1 MHYGAYTENDTRTTR
16 KSLVEALFGMNSV
29 SDGLFDQFKNWY
41 EKRHDYA
48 RAWKQRTGG
57 PVVATMCTYT
67 PEELLIGAGMLPVR
81 VLGAHEPQNVS
92 EPHIFGM
99 FCPFCRDSL
108 AQGLLGRFDYAEGVT
123 LTQSCIQYRQTFT
136 SWRMHVPTV
145 QWDYY
150 CPMPNDVQ
158 SPHARKLHYAEIERF
173 REFLGQLTGKPLT
186 DAKLNEAIG
195 TVNENRRLL
204 RQLFEYRKADNP
216 RVTGLEAIYASIT
229 AQFVDKREHN
239 AELKKVLAALPKRSM
254 NREQGVRLMTIGSEN
269 DDCGFMAM
277 VESVGAT
284 IVIDDQCSG
293 TRYFWNEAAVNGNPV
308 KAIADRYCDRPA
320 CPTKDYP
327 DHTRFDHVLKLAK
340 DYNAQAA
347 VFLQQ
352 KFCDPHEGDYP
363 DLKRH
368 LEDNGVPTLFLE
380 FDITNPIGP
389 FRIRIEAFLET
400 LREDDLF

>member
-1 MHYGAYTENDTRTTR
+1 M
-16 KSLVEALFGMNSV
+16 SS
-29 SDGLFDQFKNWY
+29 GLFDQFKAWY
-41 EKRHDYA
+41 EQRHDYA
-48 RAWKQRTGG
+48 RGWKARTGG
-57 PVVATMCTYT
+57 QVVATMCTYT
-67 PEELLIGAGMLPVR
+67 PEELLIAAGMLPVR
-81 VLGAHEPQNVS
+81 VLGAHESQNVS
-92 EPHIFGM
+92 EQHIFGM

-108 AQGLLGRFDYAEGVT
+108 AQGLLGRFDYADGVT
-123 LTQSCIQYRQTFT
+123 LTQSCIQYRQAFDV
-136 SWRMHVPTV
+136 WRRHVPAV

-158 SPHARKLHYAEIERF
+158 SRHAKAAHRHEVARF
-173 REFLGQLTGKPLT
+173 REFLEQLTGRPLD
-186 DAKLNEAIG
+186 DAALNEAIAV
-195 TVNENRRLL
+195 VNENRRLL
-204 RQLFEYRKADNP
+204 RQLYDFRKESNP
-216 RVTGLEAIYASIT
+216 KVSGLESVYAALT

-239 AELKKVLAALPKRSM
+239 AELRRVLAELPARDM
-254 NREQGVRLMTIGSEN
+254 DREEGVRLMTIGSEN

-293 TRYFWNEAAVNGNPV
+293 SRYFWNEARPNGDAVA
-308 KAIADRYCDRPA
+308 AIADRYCERPA

-327 DHTRFDHVLKLAK
+327 AHTRFDHVLTLAQE
-340 DYNAQAA
+340 YRAQAA

-368 LEDNGVPTLFLE
+368 LEANGIPTLFLE

>member
-1 MHYGAYTENDTRTTR
+1 MG
-16 KSLVEALFGMNSV
+16 
-29 SDGLFDQFKNWY
+29 DGLFDQFKNWY

-48 RAWKQRTGG
+48 RAWKERNGG
-57 PVVATMCTYT
+57 QVVATMCTYT
-67 PEELLIGAGMLPVR
+67 PEELLIAAGMLPVR

-108 AQGLLGRFDYAEGVT
+108 AQGLLGRFDYAQGVT
-123 LTQSCIQYRQTFT
+123 LTQSCIQYRQTFA

-145 QWDYY
+145 EWDYY

-158 SPHARKLHYAEIERF
+158 SPHAKRLHAAEIGRF
-173 REFLGQLTGKPLT
+173 REFLGTLTGKPLT
-186 DAKLNEAIG
+186 DAMLNDAIAV
-195 TVNENRRLL
+195 VNENRRLL
-204 RQLFEYRKADNP
+204 RQLFEYRKEDNP
-216 RVTGLEAIYASIT
+216 RVTGLDAIYASLT
-229 AQFVDKREHN
+229 AQFIDKREHN
-239 AELKKVLAALPKRSM
+239 AELKKVLAALPERKMS
-254 NREQGVRLMTIGSEN
+254 REPGVRLMTIGSEN

-293 TRYFWNEAAVNGNPV
+293 TRYFWNEARLNGSPDA
-308 KAIADRYCDRPA
+308 AIADRYCDRPA

-327 DHTRFDHVLKLAK
+327 NHTRFDHVLKLAK
-340 DYNAQAA
+340 DYNARAA

>member
-1 MHYGAYTENDTRTTR
+1 M
-16 KSLVEALFGMNSV
+16 
-29 SDGLFDQFKNWY
+29 SDQLFDQFKTWY

-48 RAWKQRTGG
+48 RDWKQRTGG
-57 PVVATMCTYT
+57 QVVATMCTYT
-67 PEELLIGAGMLPVR
+67 PEELLIAADMLPVR

-108 AQGLLGRFDYAEGVT
+108 AQGLLGRFDYCEGVT
-123 LTQSCIQYRQTFT
+123 LTQSCIQYRQAFG

-158 SPHARKLHYAEIERF
+158 SPHAKKAHYGEIGRF
-173 REFLGQLTGKPLT
+173 REFLEQLTGKKLT
-186 DAKLNEAIG
+186 DEKLNEALEV
-195 TVNENRRLL
+195 VNENRRLL
-204 RQLFEYRKADNP
+204 RELFEYRKATDP
-216 RVTGLEAIYASIT
+216 QVTGVEALLAGLT
-229 AQFVDKREHN
+229 AQFIDKREHN
-239 AELKKVLAALPKRSM
+239 AELKKVLAALPKRNM
-254 NREQGVRLMTIGSEN
+254 ERPEGIRFMTIGSEN
-269 DDCGFMAM
+269 DDVAFMAM
-277 VESVGAT
+277 VESVGST

-293 TRYFWNEAAVNGNPV
+293 TRYFWNEAKLNGDPV

-327 DHTRFDHVLKLAK
+327 DHTRFDHVLSLAK
-340 DYNAQAA
+340 DYKAQAA

-368 LEDNGVPTLFLE
+368 LESNGIPTLFLE

>member
-1 MHYGAYTENDTRTTR
+1 
-16 KSLVEALFGMNSV
+16 MN
-29 SDGLFDQFKNWY
+29 DGLFDPFKSWY
-41 EKRHDYA
+41 ENRHDYA

-57 PVVATMCTYT
+57 QVAAIMCTYT
-67 PEELLIGAGMLPVR
+67 PEELLIAADMLPVR

-123 LTQSCIQYRQTFT
+123 LTQSCIQYRQTFA

-145 QWDYY
+145 KWDYY
-150 CPMPNDVQ
+150 CAMPNDVQ
-158 SPHARKLHYAEIERF
+158 SPHAKKAHYHELERF
-173 REFLGQLTGKPLT
+173 REFLQALTGRELT
-186 DAKLNEAIG
+186 DEKLNDSIEL
-195 TVNENRRLL
+195 VNENRRLL
-204 RQLFEYRKADNP
+204 RELYEYRKQSNP
-216 RVTGLEAIYASIT
+216 KVTGLEAIYASIT
-229 AQFVDKREHN
+229 AQFTDKREHN
-239 AELKKVLAALPKRSM
+239 AQLKKTLAALP
-254 NREQGVRLMTIGSEN
+254 NRTMGREEGVRLMTIGSEN

-293 TRYFWNEAAVNGNPV
+293 TRYFWNEARLNGDPIRS
-308 KAIADRYCDRPA
+308 IAERYCERPA

-327 DHTRFDHVLKLAK
+327 IHTRFDHVLTLAK